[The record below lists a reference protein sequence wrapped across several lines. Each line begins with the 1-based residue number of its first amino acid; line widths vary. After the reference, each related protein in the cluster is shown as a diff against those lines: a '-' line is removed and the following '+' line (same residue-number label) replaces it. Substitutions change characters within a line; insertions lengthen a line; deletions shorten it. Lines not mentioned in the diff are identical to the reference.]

1 MRRFIAQ
8 AAVIARRD
16 FLATVAT
23 PAFLMF
29 LLAPL
34 FMLVFATV
42 GGTGARMIAE
52 SGGEARRI
60 VAIADADYAPRLAEA
75 DARLRGVFPAAVA
88 PPSLDL
94 RAPEADPAAQARA
107 IFAERSFDATAVLY
121 GPPEAPHVLHVEGG
135 TASADY
141 LAALAEEAARDARSG
156 VPPGAHLVVAERELL
171 ARTTSTISGR
181 QATGYAA
188 LFVLFLLTLLL
199 AGQTVS
205 MLAEEKGNKVIE
217 ILAAALPL
225 EAVFVGKLFG
235 LFGVALLF
243 VGFWGGL
250 AGLAVSASPASA
262 SALAALD
269 PAIGF
274 VPFLLLAVVYFAM
287 GYLLLGAVFLGV
299 GAQASS
305 MREIQMLSLPIT
317 FFQMAMFGLASAAT
331 ANPGTTLA
339 TVAELFPFSSPF
351 AMVAKGATD
360 PALWPHFLAIAWQ
373 MLWVAITVAVTAR
386 WFRKGVLK
394 SGPSLMRRIGTRLK
408 PGKAAN

>member
-1 MRRFIAQ
+1 MKRFLRQ

-16 FLATVAT
+16 FLATVLT

-42 GGTGARMIAE
+42 GGMGARSIAD
-52 SGGEARRI
+52 SGDDAQRM
-60 VAIADADYAPRLAEA
+60 VAIADADYAARIEA
-75 DARLRGVFPAAVA
+75 ADTRLRPLFPAQIG
-88 PPSLDL
+88 PPALEL
-94 RAPEADPAAQARA
+94 RSSQADQDVQARA
-107 IFAERSFDATAVLY
+107 LFEDESIDVSAVLY
-121 GPPEAPHVLHVEGG
+121 DPPESPRILYSPEA
-135 TASADY
+135 ASSADY
-141 LAALAEEAARDARSG
+141 LAVLAEQAARAARLDSE
-156 VPPGAHLVVAERELL
+156 PLVTTQREAIER
-171 ARTTSTISGR
+171 TGSTIGGR
-181 QATGYAA
+181 QATGFTA

-217 ILAAALPL
+217 ILAAAVPL

-250 AGLAVSASPASA
+250 AGGGV
-262 SALAALD
+262 ALLPPNDAAFSTLD

-274 VPFLLLAVVYFAM
+274 GPFILLAIVYFAM

-317 FFQMAMFGLASAAT
+317 FFQMAMFGLASAA
-331 ANPGTTLA
+331 AASPGSTLA
-339 TVAELFPFSSPF
+339 SIAELFPFSSPF
-351 AMVAKGATD
+351 AMAAKGASD
-360 PALWPHFLAIAWQ
+360 PRLWPHLAAIAWQ
-373 MLWVAITVAVTAR
+373 ILWVSITVAIAAR
-386 WFRKGVLK
+386 AFRKGVLK
-394 SGPSLMRRIGTRLK
+394 SGPSVLERIGSAFRF
-408 PGKAAN
+408 GRAAD